1 MKRCADGC
9 KYYNK
14 RWEKNWCDLKK
25 CKIENLGWFCNH
37 FIPDTRWSK
46 FIKWLGF

>member
-9 KYYNK
+9 KYLNE
-14 RWEKNWCDLKK
+14 RWNKNWCDLRNKQI
-25 CKIENLGWFCNH
+25 CNTGRFCSK